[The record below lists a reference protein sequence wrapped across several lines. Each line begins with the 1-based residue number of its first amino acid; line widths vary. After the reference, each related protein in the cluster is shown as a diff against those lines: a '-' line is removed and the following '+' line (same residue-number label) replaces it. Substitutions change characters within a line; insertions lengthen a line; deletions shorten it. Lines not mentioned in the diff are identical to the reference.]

1 MKATNESKVMATL
14 TLKKSPERIGDRPLE
29 LFLGK
34 FAVMR
39 QARKSHS
46 VRFTTVHDT
55 YKQAQKEAQ
64 RLNQDSPSERY
75 LIVFVA
81 GYEDCEV

>member
-1 MKATNESKVMATL
+1 MATL
-14 TLKKSPERIGDRPLE
+14 TLKKSPENIGDRPLE

-39 QARKSHS
+39 QARSAHS
-46 VRFTTVHDT
+46 IRFTSVHDT
-55 YKQAQKEAQ
+55 YRLAQKEAE
-64 RLNQDSPSERY
+64 RLNQETPTERY

-81 GYEDCEV
+81 GYKDWVV

>member
-1 MKATNESKVMATL
+1 MATL

-39 QARKSHS
+39 QARNAHS
-46 VRFTTVHDT
+46 LRFTSVHDT
-55 YKQAQKEAQ
+55 YKLAQREAE
-64 RLNQDSPSERY
+64 RLNQETPTERF
-75 LIVFVA
+75 LIVFIA
-81 GYEDCEV
+81 GYEDWGV